1 MVGLKKFVNTLRM
14 PQIDIYP
21 ISIDCE
27 ICAFLVL
34 MLNLYMWENF
44 IDEEFPCPLGYEFS
58 CK

>member
-44 IDEEFPCPLGYEFS
+44 IDE
-58 CK
+58 